1 MKANNA
7 PLISVIISTYNG
19 KKEWLCKALDSVYNQ
34 TYQNFEFII
43 INDCSTNNIEDTI
56 KEYIEKHS
64 NIIYI
69 KNKENL
75 WLTKSLNIGIENSHW
90 KYIARIDDDD
100 YWVSIDKLEKQVEF
114 MENNIDYWIC
124 WAGETIH
131 IDENDEILYKEIKKE
146 LNDNQIRNR
155 ILQTSCIYHSSA
167 LIRKSA
173 LDEVWYYDPTYIF
186 AQDHELWLRI
196 WLKYKFKILKNVC
209 IAYRTNSKWA
219 TSKNLLKQ
227 RILWIKLHI
236 KYWKHYPNSKKAL
249 LVKLL
254 TFFLPRKLKTF
265 IRKLMNPRLIQ
276 YSSWNNNV
284 LILNY
289 EFPPI
294 GGWAAPVSYDISKWY
309 VNAWYNVDVIT
320 MKFKDF
326 PEYENKDWIN
336 IYRVKCIRH
345 KKEICYPYEQLT
357 YLISWYFK
365 AKKLLKQKKYNV
377 CHCHFLIPS
386 GILALLLKKRFWLK
400 YFVTSHGSDVPGYN
414 PNRFKFAHKL
424 TPNLLKKII
433 NNSESVITPSKYL
446 ADLIHKNIKWINKN
460 VEIIPNWIDTNE
472 FIPLEK
478 EKIIVWAW
486 RLWPLKW
493 LHLLTE
499 AFSEIENTKWFELH
513 ICGDWPLMDN
523 LKEIQSKSKNK
534 IILHWWID
542 NKSKEYKNLFWKA
555 MIFCLPS
562 VSENG
567 PVSILEW
574 MSSWCCILTTDSTG
588 CLEMTKWIWQYV
600 KHDVESIKKQ
610 LEYLINHPHICE
622 RLWKKSR
629 IKAINN
635 YDKNNTIW
643 KYIKLCKKYL

>member
-124 WAGETIH
+124 WAGEAIH

-146 LNDNQIRNR
+146 LNDDQIRNR

-173 LDEVWYYDPTYIF
+173 LNKVWYYDPTYIL
-186 AQDHELWLRI
+186 AQDHELRLRI
-196 WLKYKFKILKNVC
+196 WLKYKFKILQDVC
-209 IAYRTNSKWA
+209 IAYRTNSKWV
-219 TSKNLLKQ
+219 TSTKLLKQ
-227 RILWIKLHI
+227 RILWIKLHV

-276 YSSWNNNV
+276 YSSWNNNI

-289 EFPPI
+289 EFPPL
-294 GGWAAPVSYDISKWY
+294 GGWAAPVSYDIAKWY
-309 VNAWYNVDVIT
+309 VNAWYNVDVVT
-320 MKFKDF
+320 MWFKDL
-326 PEYENKDWIN
+326 PKYEKKDWIN
-336 IYRVKCIRH
+336 IYRVKCIRR
-345 KKEICYPYEQLT
+345 KKEVCHPYEQFT
-357 YLISWYFK
+357 YLISWYFRI
-365 AKKLLKQKKYNV
+365 KKLMRQRRYAI
-377 CHCHFLIPS
+377 CHCHFLIPT
-386 GILALLLKKRFWLK
+386 GILARIIKHQFWLK
-400 YFVTSHGSDVPGYN
+400 YIITSHGSDVPGYN
-414 PNRFKFAHKL
+414 PNRFKFAHKF
-424 TPNLLKKII
+424 TPRLLKKII
-433 NNSESVITPSKYL
+433 NNAESVISPSKYL
-446 ADLIHKNIKWINKN
+446 ADLIKKNIKWINKD
-460 VEIIPNWIDTNE
+460 VTIIPNGIDTDK
-472 FIPLEK
+472 FIPLKK
-478 EKIIVWAW
+478 EKIILSTG

-493 LHLLTE
+493 IHLLAE
-499 AFSEIENTKWFELH
+499 AFSQIDNTRWFELH
-513 ICGDWPLMDN
+513 ICGDGPLMD
-523 LKEIQSKSKNK
+523 KIKTIQEKSKNK
-534 IILHWWID
+534 IILHWWMD
-542 NKSKEYKNLFWKA
+542 NQSREYTNLLWKSTIY
-555 MIFCLPS
+555 CLPS
-562 VSENG
+562 VSENW
-567 PVSILEW
+567 PISILEW
-574 MSSWCCILTTDSTG
+574 MSSWCSIITIDSTW
-588 CLEMTKWIWQYV
+588 CSEMVKNVWFYV
-600 KHDVESIKKQ
+600 KPTVDSIKKQ
-610 LEYLINHPHICE
+610 LMYLINNSKICQESWVKAREKVLSYYDKKDTIQKNIDICE
-622 RLWKKSR
+622 NF
-629 IKAINN
+629 I
-635 YDKNNTIW
+635 
-643 KYIKLCKKYL
+643 